1 MADVKYEVNYEDQ
14 RFKDVQTDREWAISD
29 VRGEYDDLIGKNDQK
44 ENQLL
49 ADIDRNQKQQIDV
62 ANKNTEFAINKL
74 DQQKD
79 WARKDYLKEQSGAY
93 TDWQKQS
100 NQYGVNAEKNAS
112 MGMGGTGYSESSQV
126 AMYNQYQNRVAT
138 ARESFVRASTEYDN
152 AMAEARLQN
161 SSLLAQ
167 IASETLAKK
176 LEISLTFL
184 QQRNSLVTQ
193 KAQALREVDS
203 EYYGRWKD
211 VLNQI
216 NSENALKEEV
226 RQYNE
231 TLAENKRQ
239 HNETLAENKRQHD
252 ETLAENMRVHNA
264 SIAAQTA
271 QLRLERDK
279 FNWQKAQAA
288 AASSSGGSSGS
299 SIKKS
304 SSSKKSSGG
313 SGGRV
318 KSGSSAISAA
328 RSGKVGSNVK
338 SSEPTVDMNSVLALG
353 YGPIS
358 ASKLNDLVASGK
370 VRKYTEGGKIKFKK
384 VVTLGRR

>member
-1 MADVKYEVNYEDQ
+1 MAETKYEVNYEDQ
-14 RFKDVQTDREWAISD
+14 RFKDLETEKGFAMSD
-29 VRGEYDDLIGKNDQK
+29 TRGEYEELIQKNDQK

-49 ADIDRNQKQQIDV
+49 ADINRNQQQQIDV
-62 ANKNTEFAINKL
+62 ANKNTEFAINKIE
-74 DQQKD
+74 QQKEN
-79 WARKDYLKEQSGAY
+79 AHKDYLKEQSGAY

-152 AMAEARLQN
+152 AMTEARLQN

-193 KAQALREVDS
+193 KVQALRDVEKDYHDRWQDVYNNIMD
-203 EYYGRWKD
+203 EYK
-211 VLNQI
+211 LN
-216 NSENALKEEV
+216 ENA
-226 RQYNE
+226 RQFD
-231 TLAENKRQ
+231 EN
-239 HNETLAENKRQHD
+239 LAENKRQHD

-264 SIAAQTA
+264 SIAAQNA

-288 AASSSGGSSGS
+288 AASSGGGSSGGG
-299 SIKKS
+299 SIKKGSSS

-313 SGGRV
+313 GRGGRV
-318 KSGSSAISAA
+318 KSGSSAVSAA
-328 RSGKVGSNVK
+328 LGGKVGSNIK
-338 SSEPTVDMNSVLALG
+338 SSEPTIDMNSVLSLG